1 MREEVKAC
9 NYFKWSEE
17 KNIYPHESEVAP
29 LVVVKFGRLENETR
43 AASDMEKLAFDME
56 DKAREREILSKK
68 RE

>member
-1 MREEVKAC
+1 MQEEVKAC
-9 NYFKWSEE
+9 KYLKWFKE
-17 KNIYPHESEVAP
+17 KCIYQCETEVAP
-29 LVVVKFGRLENETR
+29 FVIKFRKLENEIR